1 MLYICTYASPFRHA
15 SLFPSTNLCILQ
27 TNSEQVDL
35 LPQQVDD
42 FTQSQAN
49 IQYGNQDGLA
59 INPMPQQLKHNEVDH
74 SSQHQPDLQ
83 CDDQDLEATTV
94 VPDPLIL
101 NEVIIYGFMDI
112 VIF

>member
-1 MLYICTYASPFRHA
+1 MLCLLLILFSSCLFLVHILTY
-15 SLFPSTNLCILQ
+15 LFILQ
-27 TNSEQVDL
+27 INAEQLDDL
-35 LPQQVDD
+35 P
-42 FTQSQAN
+42 QSQAN
-49 IQYGNQDGLA
+49 IQYGNEDGLA
-59 INPMPQQLKHNEVDH
+59 INPLLQQLKHNELDH